1 MLGSERPSPG
11 RLGVSSCSG
20 QGRRKE
26 TTGRAPE
33 HPFPVC
39 TPKPTGKIRVLSCK
53 PLRHSGPWKRGGDQR
68 GVSGMGRGLRGTP
81 VPCDSPAPPVPPSI
95 LDLTLFFP
103 SFPRLFLDFPFGEP
117 LQGEAFFPL
126 ARLRHPPRHQV
137 CVRGPA
143 QGAGATGFFPY
154 QAAH

>member
-20 QGRRKE
+20 QGRKKE

-68 GVSGMGRGLRGTP
+68 GVGHG
-81 VPCDSPAPPVPPSI
+81 I
-95 LDLTLFFP
+95 LDLTVFFP
-103 SFPRLFLDFPFGEP
+103 SFPRLPVDFPFGEP
-117 LQGEAFFPL
+117 LQGEASFPL
-126 ARLRHPPRHQV
+126 ARLPHPPRPQV

-143 QGAGATGFFPY
+143 QGAGASGFFPY